1 MSAKANF
8 LAINAFI
15 QKPYCGIMRMIF
27 YVIGKEVKCYIGRKQ
42 IAERWN
48 APKKIKGRNS
58 GETAERARVSAYEC
72 GDVASWIYVL
82 LLLLTAV
89 WLTLIPRSRKLAS
102 QAEELN
108 AKMKDFRP
116 EV

>member
-1 MSAKANF
+1 
-8 LAINAFI
+8 
-15 QKPYCGIMRMIF
+15 MRMIF

-42 IAERWN
+42 IAEGWN

-72 GDVASWIYVL
+72 GDVASRIYVL

-89 WLTLIPRSRKLAS
+89 WLTLIPRSRKPAS
-102 QAEELN
+102 QAEEIN
-108 AKMKDFRP
+108 AQMKDFRP